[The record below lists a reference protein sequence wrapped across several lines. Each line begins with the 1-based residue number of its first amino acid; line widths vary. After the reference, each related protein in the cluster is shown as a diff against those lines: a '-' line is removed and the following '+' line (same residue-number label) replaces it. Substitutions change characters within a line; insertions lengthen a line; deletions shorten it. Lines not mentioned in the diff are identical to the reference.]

1 MGFSGS
7 DVDMGVSVGISV
19 DVEVGGKGVGEIW
32 GSADVGTG
40 VFVLGAS
47 PQTLT
52 PEIEVS
58 AGDVFPHVLPF

>member
-40 VFVLGAS
+40 VLCQGVPPNSDTRNRSFCG
-47 PQTLT
+47 
-52 PEIEVS
+52 
-58 AGDVFPHVLPF
+58 